1 MLLFV
6 VNAVIGIVV
15 LVKNFFRWLVT
26 DGLIFL
32 AIGAVAAGVVVVV
45 RVLIKKKNARLMME
59 EKIRQAEKDTLK
71 LAARRSGY
79 LTAVDLTLYSDMTLK
94 ESERMLERLKS
105 QGVCSLRVAGNGTFV
120 YEFESIL
127 TYEEKR
133 QSERV

>member
-1 MLLFV
+1 M
-6 VNAVIGIVV
+6 
-15 LVKNFFRWLVT
+15 KNFFRWLVT

-32 AIGAVAAGVVVVV
+32 AIGAVAAGVVVMV

-59 EKIRQAEKDTLK
+59 EKIRQAEKDTIK
-71 LAARRSGY
+71 LAVRRSGY

-105 QGVCSLRVAGNGTFV
+105 QGVCSLRVADNGTFV
-120 YEFESIL
+120 YEFDSIL

>member
-1 MLLFV
+1 MLLFFV
-6 VNAVIGIVV
+6 VIGIVV

-32 AIGAVAAGVVVVV
+32 AIGAVTAGVVVVV

-59 EKIRQAEKDTLK
+59 EKIRQAEKDTIK

-94 ESERMLERLKS
+94 GSKRMLERLKS
-105 QGVCSLRVAGNGTFV
+105 QGVCSLRVADNGTFV

-133 QSERV
+133 QSQRV

>member
-1 MLLFV
+1 M
-6 VNAVIGIVV
+6 
-15 LVKNFFRWLVT
+15 KNFFRWLVT

-32 AIGAVAAGVVVVV
+32 AIGAVAAGVVVMV

-105 QGVCSLRVAGNGTFV
+105 QGVCSLRVADNGTFV
-120 YEFESIL
+120 YEFDSIL

-133 QSERV
+133 QLERV

>member
-1 MLLFV
+1 M
-6 VNAVIGIVV
+6 
-15 LVKNFFRWLVT
+15 KNFFRWLVK

-32 AIGAVAAGVVVVV
+32 AIGAVTAGIVVVV

-59 EKIRQAEKDTLK
+59 EKIRQAEKDTIK
-71 LAARRSGY
+71 LAALRSGY

-94 ESERMLERLKS
+94 ESELMLERLKS
-105 QGVCSLRVAGNGTFV
+105 QGVCSLRVAGNGTFA